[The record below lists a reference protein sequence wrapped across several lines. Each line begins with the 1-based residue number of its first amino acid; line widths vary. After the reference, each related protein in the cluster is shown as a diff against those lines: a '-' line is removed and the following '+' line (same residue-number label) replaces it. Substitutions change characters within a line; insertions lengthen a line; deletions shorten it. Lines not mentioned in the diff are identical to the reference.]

1 MLGFK
6 SFWTAHVVLG
16 GIELVHM
23 LPERRTCVRS
33 SPGPMPAAEAFCGL
47 AA

>member
-6 SFWTAHVVLG
+6 SFWTAQVVLG

-23 LPERRTCVRS
+23 LRNGQLAS
-33 SPGPMPAAEAFCGL
+33 APGQPSISAAEAFYGL
-47 AA
+47 AG